1 MVGNILKSKHAT
13 MHAHQE
19 GGIIAMA
26 EYLKRAIERQEEDV
40 TAVQNTVR
48 EILDKVKKEGEA
60 AVRYYSQKFDNYLPK
75 SFKVSQKEIDAA
87 RTQLPNSEIEDIDFC
102 QAQIRNFAQEQMDR
116 LVDFEVETL
125 PGVHLG
131 QKVIPVASSGSYI
144 PGGRY
149 PMLASAHMTVLTPKV
164 AGVSRVVACS
174 PPVKGQGL
182 WPATLY
188 SMVAGGADEIYCMGG
203 VHALA
208 AMAYGMEG
216 LEPVDVIVGAGNK
229 YVAEAKRQLFGTVGI
244 DLLAG
249 PTEILVIVD
258 ETADPWIVAADI
270 LGQAE
275 HDPNSRQCL
284 ISLSPKTA
292 EATMKEIDRQ
302 LIDLATRDVAAV
314 SWRDNGE
321 VIVVDSPEEAVKLS
335 DEWAPEHLEVQT
347 KDWRYYLDNCKNYG
361 SVFLGEETTVA
372 YGDKT
377 IGTNH
382 VLPTMRAARYTG
394 GLSVG
399 KFVKTVT
406 YQYATKEASY
416 KIADVCERAC
426 NYENMLAHGIS
437 CKVRKEKYGK

>member
-1 MVGNILKSKHAT
+1 
-13 MHAHQE
+13 
-19 GGIIAMA
+19 MA
-26 EYLKRAIERQEEDV
+26 EYLKRAIKRTEEDV
-40 TAVQNTVR
+40 SAVQQTVR
-48 EILDKVKKEGEA
+48 EMLEKVKKEGET
-60 AVRYYSQKFDNYLPK
+60 AVRYYSEKFDTWSPNSFKISEDEITAARNSLPK
-75 SFKVSQKEIDAA
+75 
-87 RTQLPNSEIEDIDFC
+87 SEIEDIDFC
-102 QAQIRNFAQEQMDR
+102 QAQIRNFASEQMKG
-116 LVDFEVETL
+116 LTDFEVETL

-131 QKVIPVASSGSYI
+131 QKVIPVSSSGSYI

-149 PMLASAHMTVLTPKV
+149 PMLASAHMTVITPKV

-174 PPVKGQGL
+174 PPVKGQGM

-188 SMVAGGADEIYCMGG
+188 SMAAAGADEIYCMGG

-216 LEPVDVIVGAGNK
+216 LVPVDVVIGAGNK

-249 PTEILVIVD
+249 PTEILIIAD
-258 ETADPWIVAADI
+258 ESADPLILAADI

-275 HDPNSRQCL
+275 HDPNARQCL
-284 ISLSPKTA
+284 ISLDRKIAQETL
-292 EATMKEIDRQ
+292 KEVDRQ
-302 LIDLATRDVAAV
+302 LVDLPTRDVAGVA
-314 SWRDNGE
+314 WRDNGE
-321 VIVVDSPEEAVKLS
+321 VILVDSPEEAVRVS
-335 DEWAPEHLEVQT
+335 DAWAPEHLEVQT
-347 KDWRYYLDNCKNYG
+347 RDWRYYLDNCKNYG

-426 NYENMLAHGIS
+426 NYENMFAHGIS

>member
-1 MVGNILKSKHAT
+1 
-13 MHAHQE
+13 
-19 GGIIAMA
+19 MA
-26 EYLKRAIERQEEDV
+26 EYLKKAVEKPEKDIS
-40 TAVQNTVR
+40 AVQAAVS
-48 EILDKVKKEGEA
+48 EILEKVKQEGIE
-60 AVRYYSQKFDNYLPK
+60 AVRYYSEKFDDWSPKNFRISEDEIRSVKNKLPA
-75 SFKVSQKEIDAA
+75 KEV
-87 RTQLPNSEIEDIDFC
+87 EDIDFC
-102 QAQIRNFAQEQMDR
+102 QAQIRNFAAEQMER
-116 LVDFEVETL
+116 LVDFEVETM

-131 QKVIPVASSGSYI
+131 QKIIPASSSGSYI

-149 PMLASAHMTVLTPKV
+149 PMLASAHMTVITPKV
-164 AGVSRVVACS
+164 AGVSRVVTCS

-182 WPATLY
+182 WPGTLY
-188 SMVAGGADEIYCMGG
+188 SMVAAGADEIYCMGG

-208 AMAYGMEG
+208 ALAYGIEG
-216 LEPVDVIVGAGNK
+216 LDPVDMIVGAGNK

-249 PTEILVIVD
+249 PTEILIIAD
-258 ETADPWIVAADI
+258 ETADPFILAADI

-275 HDPNSRQCL
+275 HDPNSRQAL
-284 ISLSPKTA
+284 ISLSRQTA
-292 EATMKEIDRQ
+292 AETIKEVDRQ
-302 LIDLATRDVAAV
+302 LIDLPTKDVAAV

-321 VIVVDSPEEAVKLS
+321 VIIVGSPEEAVKVS

-347 KDWRYYLDNCKNYG
+347 KNWKYYLDNCKNYG

-406 YQYATKEASY
+406 YQYATREASV

-437 CKVRKEKYGK
+437 CKVRKDKYSK

>member
-1 MVGNILKSKHAT
+1 MIKYMKKAVD
-13 MHAHQE
+13 
-19 GGIIAMA
+19 
-26 EYLKRAIERQEEDV
+26 RPREDV
-40 TAVQNTVR
+40 TAVQDTVR
-48 EILDKVKKEGEA
+48 QILEKIRNDGEA
-60 AVRYYSQKFDNYLPK
+60 AVRFYSETFDNWSPRSFRISEDEIRAATNKLP
-75 SFKVSQKEIDAA
+75 VTEV
-87 RTQLPNSEIEDIDFC
+87 EDINFC
-102 QAQIRNFAQEQMDR
+102 QAQIRNFAQEQLKR
-116 LVDFEVETL
+116 IVDFEVETL

-131 QKVIPVASSGSYI
+131 QKIIPVESTGSYI

-149 PMLASAHMTVLTPKV
+149 PMLASAHMTVITPKV
-164 AGVSRVVACS
+164 AGVSRIVACS

-203 VHALA
+203 VHGLA

-216 LEPVDVIVGAGNK
+216 LPPVDMIIGAGNK
-229 YVAEAKRQLFGTVGI
+229 YVAEAKRQLFGSVGI

-249 PTEILVIVD
+249 PTEILIIAD
-258 ETADPWIVAADI
+258 DTADPYILAADL

-275 HDPNSRQCL
+275 HDPNARQAL
-284 ISLSPKTA
+284 VALSTA
-292 EATMKEIDRQ
+292 IASKTMKELDRQ
-302 LIDLATRDVAAV
+302 LIDLPTRDVAAV

-321 VIVVDSPEEAVKLS
+321 IIVVDSPEEAVAVS
-335 DEWAPEHLEVQT
+335 DAWAPEHLEVQT
-347 KDWRYYLDNCKNYG
+347 ESWKYYLDHCKNYG
-361 SVFLGEETTVA
+361 SAFLGEETTVA

-399 KFVKTVT
+399 KFLKTVT
-406 YQYATKEASY
+406 YQYATREASY

-437 CKVRKEKYGK
+437 CKVRKEKYVK

>member
-1 MVGNILKSKHAT
+1 
-13 MHAHQE
+13 
-19 GGIIAMA
+19 MA
-26 EYLKRAIERQEEDV
+26 EYLKTAKGKPEEDIR
-40 TAVQNTVR
+40 AVQDTVR
-48 EILDKVKKEGEA
+48 EILERVRKEGEA
-60 AVRYYSQKFDNYLPK
+60 AVRYYSEKFDNWAPK
-75 SFKVSQKEIDAA
+75 SFKVSRDEMIDAKKK
-87 RTQLPNSEIEDIDFC
+87 LPVTEVEDIDFC
-102 QAQIRNFAQEQMDR
+102 QSQIRNFATEQMKR
-116 LVDFEVETL
+116 LVDFEVETF

-131 QKVIPVASSGSYI
+131 QKIIPVASSGSYV

-149 PMLASAHMTVLTPKV
+149 PMLASAHMTVITPKV
-164 AGVSRVVACS
+164 AGVSRVVVCS

-188 SMVAGGADEIYCMGG
+188 SMVAGGADEIFCMGG

-208 AMAYGMEG
+208 ALAYGMEG
-216 LEPVDVIVGAGNK
+216 LRPVDVVVGAGNK

-249 PTEILVIVD
+249 PTEILIIAD
-258 ETADPWIVAADI
+258 ETADPFILAADL

-275 HDPNSRQCL
+275 HDPNARQCL
-284 ISLSPKTA
+284 ISISGNIA
-292 EATMKEIDRQ
+292 EETMKEVGRQ
-302 LIDLATRDVAAV
+302 LVDLPTKDVAAV
-314 SWRDNGE
+314 AWRDNGE
-321 VIVVDSPEEAVKLS
+321 VIVVDSPEEAVKVS

-347 KDWRYYLDNCKNYG
+347 KDWKYYLDNCKNYG

-372 YGDKT
+372 FGDKT

-382 VLPTMRAARYTG
+382 VLPTMKAARYTG

>member
-1 MVGNILKSKHAT
+1 MIKYMKKAVD
-13 MHAHQE
+13 
-19 GGIIAMA
+19 
-26 EYLKRAIERQEEDV
+26 RPREDV
-40 TAVQNTVR
+40 TAVQDTVR
-48 EILDKVKKEGEA
+48 QILEKIRNDGEA
-60 AVRYYSQKFDNYLPK
+60 AVRFYSDTFDNWSPK
-75 SFKVSQKEIDAA
+75 SFRISEDEIRAA
-87 RTQLPNSEIEDIDFC
+87 TNKLPVTEVEDINFC
-102 QAQIRNFAQEQMDR
+102 QAQIRNFAQEQLKR
-116 LVDFEVETL
+116 IVDFEVETL

-131 QKVIPVASSGSYI
+131 QKIIPVESTGSYI

-149 PMLASAHMTVLTPKV
+149 PMLASAHMTVITPKV
-164 AGVSRVVACS
+164 AGVSRIVACS

-203 VHALA
+203 VHGLA

-216 LEPVDVIVGAGNK
+216 LPPVDMIIGAGNK
-229 YVAEAKRQLFGTVGI
+229 YVAEAKRQLFGSVGI

-249 PTEILVIVD
+249 PTEILIIAD
-258 ETADPWIVAADI
+258 DTADPYILAADL

-275 HDPNSRQCL
+275 HDPNARQAL
-284 ISLSPKTA
+284 VALSTA
-292 EATMKEIDRQ
+292 IASKTMKELDRQ
-302 LIDLATRDVAAV
+302 LIDLPTRDVAAV

-321 VIVVDSPEEAVKLS
+321 IIVVDSPEEAVAVS
-335 DEWAPEHLEVQT
+335 DAWAPEHLEVQT
-347 KDWRYYLDNCKNYG
+347 ESWKYYLDHCKNYG
-361 SVFLGEETTVA
+361 SAFLGEETTVA

-399 KFVKTVT
+399 KFLKTVT
-406 YQYATKEASY
+406 YQYATREASY

-437 CKVRKEKYGK
+437 CKVRKEKYAK

>member
-1 MVGNILKSKHAT
+1 MTSYFKKGY
-13 MHAHQE
+13 
-19 GGIIAMA
+19 IAMA
-26 EYLKRAIERQEEDV
+26 EYLKK
-40 TAVQNTVR
+40 AVEKPEADISQVR
-48 EILDKVKKEGEA
+48 EAVREMIQRVKDEGEA
-60 AVRYYSQKFDNYLPK
+60 AVRYYSEKFDNWSPK
-75 SFKVSQKEIDAA
+75 SFKISKDEMMSVKNKLPQREID
-87 RTQLPNSEIEDIDFC
+87 DIDFC
-102 QAQIRNFAQEQMDR
+102 QVQIRNFATEQMKR

-131 QKVIPVASSGSYI
+131 QKIIPIGSSGSYV

-149 PMLASAHMTVLTPKV
+149 PMLASAHMTVITPKV
-164 AGVSRVVACS
+164 AGVERVVACS
-174 PPVKGQGL
+174 PPVKGEGM

-188 SMVAGGADEIYCMGG
+188 SMVAAGADEIFCMGG

-208 AMAYGMEG
+208 AMTYGMEG
-216 LEPVDVIVGAGNK
+216 LNPVDMIVGAGNV
-229 YVAEAKRQLFGTVGI
+229 YVAEAKRQIFGKVGI

-258 ETADPWIVAADI
+258 ETADPFVVAADI

-275 HDPNSRQCL
+275 HDPNARQCL
-284 ISLSPKTA
+284 ISLSRPIA
-292 EATMKEIDRQ
+292 EEVMKEIDRQ
-302 LIDLATRDVAAV
+302 LIDLPTRDVAAAA
-314 SWRDNGE
+314 WRDNGE
-321 VIVVDSPEEAVKLS
+321 VIVVDSPEEAVKMS

-347 KDWRYYLDNCKNYG
+347 KDWKYYLDNCRNYG

-382 VLPTMRAARYTG
+382 VLPTMGASRYTG

-406 YQYATKEASY
+406 YQYATKEASQ

-437 CKVRKEKYGK
+437 CKVRKDKYAS

>member
-1 MVGNILKSKHAT
+1 V
-13 MHAHQE
+13 
-19 GGIIAMA
+19 
-26 EYLKRAIERQEEDV
+26 
-40 TAVQNTVR
+40 
-48 EILDKVKKEGEA
+48 
-60 AVRYYSQKFDNYLPK
+60 
-75 SFKVSQKEIDAA
+75 
-87 RTQLPNSEIEDIDFC
+87 EDIDFC
-102 QAQIRNFAQEQMDR
+102 QAQVRNFASEQMKR

-149 PMLASAHMTVLTPKV
+149 PMLASAHMTVITPKV

-188 SMVAGGADEIYCMGG
+188 SMVAAGANEIYCMGG

-208 AMAYGMEG
+208 AMAYGIEG
-216 LEPVDVIVGAGNK
+216 LDPVDFIVGAGNK
-229 YVAEAKRQLFGTVGI
+229 FVAEAKRQLFGTVGI

-249 PTEILVIVD
+249 PTEILVIAD
-258 ETADPWIVAADI
+258 ETADPKILAADI

-275 HDPNSRQCL
+275 HDPNARQCL
-284 ISLSPKTA
+284 ISLSRRMA
-292 EATMKEIDRQ
+292 EETVKEIDRQ
-302 LIDLATRDVAAV
+302 LIDLPTRDVAAV
-314 SWRDNGE
+314 AWRDNGE
-321 VIVVDSPEEAVKLS
+321 VILVDSPEEAVKVS
-335 DEWAPEHLEVQT
+335 DSWAPEHLEVQT

-361 SVFLGEETTVA
+361 SAFLGEETTVA

-382 VLPTMRAARYTG
+382 VLPTMKAARYTG

-406 YQYATKEASY
+406 YQYATKEGSY

-426 NYENMLAHGIS
+426 NYENMLAHGLT
-437 CKVRKEKYGK
+437 CKVRKEKYKI

>member
-1 MVGNILKSKHAT
+1 
-13 MHAHQE
+13 
-19 GGIIAMA
+19 MA
-26 EYLKRAIERQEEDV
+26 EYLKRAFERTKEDLTSV
-40 TAVQNTVR
+40 RETVR
-48 EILDKVKKEGEA
+48 EILERVKEEGEA
-60 AVRYYSQKFDNYLPK
+60 AVRYYSGKYDNWSPK
-75 SFKVSQKEIDAA
+75 SFKVSEEEVLSAKK
-87 RTQLPNSEIEDIDFC
+87 QLPSTELEDIDFC
-102 QAQIRNFAQEQMDR
+102 QAQIRNFAAEQMKR
-116 LVDFEVETL
+116 LEDFEVETL
-125 PGVHLG
+125 AGVHLG
-131 QKVIPVASSGSYI
+131 QKIIPVSSSGSYI

-149 PMLASAHMTVLTPKV
+149 PMLASAHMTIITPKV

-174 PPVKGQGL
+174 PPVGGQGL

-188 SMVAGGADEIYCMGG
+188 SMVAAGANEIFCMGG

-216 LEPVDVIVGAGNK
+216 LEPVDMVVGAGNK
-229 YVAEAKRQLFGTVGI
+229 YVAEAKRQLFGDVGI

-249 PTEILVIVD
+249 PTEILIIAD
-258 ETADPWIVAADI
+258 ETADPVILAADL

-275 HDPNSRQCL
+275 HDPNARQAL
-284 ISLSPKTA
+284 VSLSRGVA
-292 EATMKEIDRQ
+292 EETMKEVEKQ
-302 LIDLATRDVAAV
+302 LINLPTREVASM
-314 SWRDNGE
+314 SWRENGE
-321 VIVVDSPEEAVKLS
+321 VIVVDSAEEAVKVS
-335 DEWAPEHLEVQT
+335 DDWAPEHLEVQT
-347 KDWRYYLDNCKNYG
+347 EDWKYYLDNCKNYG

-406 YQYATKEASY
+406 YQYATREASF
-416 KIADVCERAC
+416 KIAEVCERAC

-437 CKVRKEKYGK
+437 CKVRLEKWGK

>member
-1 MVGNILKSKHAT
+1 
-13 MHAHQE
+13 
-19 GGIIAMA
+19 MA
-26 EYLKRAIERQEEDV
+26 EYLKKAKEKPEEDITEV
-40 TAVQNTVR
+40 RDTVVK
-48 EILDKVKKEGEA
+48 ILEEVKAKGED
-60 AVRYYSQKFDNYLPK
+60 AVRVYSEKFDNWSPK
-75 SFKVSQKEIDAA
+75 SFRVSEDDIRKAKDN
-87 RTQLPNSEIEDIDFC
+87 LPTTMVEDIDFC
-102 QAQIRNFAQEQMDR
+102 QTQIRNFAREQMDR
-116 LVDFEVETL
+116 LQDFEVETL

-131 QKVIPVASSGSYI
+131 QKIIPVGSSGSYI

-149 PMLASAHMTVLTPKV
+149 PLLASAHMTVITPKV
-164 AGVSRVVACS
+164 AGVHRVVACS
-174 PPVKGQGL
+174 PPIKAEGL
-182 WPATLY
+182 YPATLY

-208 AMAYGMEG
+208 AFAYGMEG
-216 LEPVDVIVGAGNK
+216 LDPVDMIVGAGNK

-249 PTEILVIVD
+249 PTEILIIAD
-258 ETADPWIVAADI
+258 ETADPFILAADI

-275 HDPNSRQCL
+275 HDPNSRQAL
-284 ISLSPKTA
+284 ISLSRKIA
-292 EATMKEIDRQ
+292 QETMKEVDRQ
-302 LIDLATRDVAAV
+302 LVDLPTKEVAGQ
-314 SWRDNGE
+314 SWRDFGE
-321 VIVVDSPEEAVKLS
+321 VIVADSPEEAVALS
-335 DEWAPEHLEVQT
+335 DDWAPEHLEVQT
-347 KDWRYYLDNCKNYG
+347 ADWRYYLDRCRNYG

-406 YQYATKEASY
+406 YQYATKEASR
-416 KIADVCERAC
+416 KIAEVCERAC

-437 CKVRKEKYGK
+437 CKVRKEKYAK

>member
-1 MVGNILKSKHAT
+1 
-13 MHAHQE
+13 
-19 GGIIAMA
+19 MA
-26 EYLKRAIERQEEDV
+26 EYLKKAVERPEEDV
-40 TAVQNTVR
+40 TAVRDSVR
-48 EILDKVKKEGEA
+48 EILEKVRNEGEA
-60 AVRYYSQKFDNYLPK
+60 GLRYYSEKFDNWSPD
-75 SFKVSQKEIDAA
+75 SFRLTPDEIRIA
-87 RTQLPNSEIEDIDFC
+87 TKQLPTSEKEDIDFC
-102 QAQIRNFAQEQMDR
+102 QVQIRKFAEEQMKR

-131 QKVIPVASSGSYI
+131 QKVIPVNSSGSYV

-149 PMLASAHMTVLTPKV
+149 PMLASAHMTVITPKV

-174 PPVKGQGL
+174 PPVKSQGL
-182 WPATLY
+182 WPGTLY
-188 SMVAGGADEIYCMGG
+188 SMAAAGADEIYCMGG

-208 AMAYGMEG
+208 AMAYGIEG
-216 LEPVDVIVGAGNK
+216 LEPVDFVVGAGNK

-249 PTEILVIVD
+249 PTEILVIAD
-258 ETADPWIVAADI
+258 DSADPFIVAADI

-284 ISLSPKTA
+284 IALSRHIA
-292 EATMKEIDRQ
+292 DETMKEIDRQ
-302 LIDLATRDVAAV
+302 LIDLPTKDVAEVA
-314 SWRDNGE
+314 WRDNGE
-321 VIVVDSPEEAVKLS
+321 VILVDSPEEAVSLS
-335 DEWAPEHLEVQT
+335 DQWAPEHLEVQT
-347 KDWRYYLDNCKNYG
+347 EDWRYYLDNCRNYG

-382 VLPTMRAARYTG
+382 VLPTMGAARYTG

-406 YQYATKEASY
+406 YQYATREASY

-437 CKVRKEKYGK
+437 CKVRKDKYS

>member
-1 MVGNILKSKHAT
+1 
-13 MHAHQE
+13 
-19 GGIIAMA
+19 MA
-26 EYLKRAIERQEEDV
+26 EYLKK
-40 TAVQNTVR
+40 AVEKPEKDSSQVR
-48 EILDKVKKEGEA
+48 EAVREMIQRVKGDGEA
-60 AVRYYSQKFDNYLPK
+60 AVRYYSEKFDNWSPK
-75 SFKVSQKEIDAA
+75 SFKISKDEMMSVKNKLPQREID
-87 RTQLPNSEIEDIDFC
+87 DIDFC
-102 QAQIRNFAQEQMDR
+102 QAQIRNFATEQMKR
-116 LVDFEVETL
+116 LVSFEVETL

-131 QKVIPVASSGSYI
+131 QKIIPIGSSGSYV

-149 PMLASAHMTVLTPKV
+149 PMLASAHMTVITPKV
-164 AGVSRVVACS
+164 AGVERVVACS
-174 PPVKGQGL
+174 PPVKGEGM

-188 SMVAGGADEIYCMGG
+188 SMVAAGADEIFCMGG

-208 AMAYGMEG
+208 AMTYGMEG
-216 LEPVDVIVGAGNK
+216 LTPVDMVVGAGNV
-229 YVAEAKRQLFGTVGI
+229 YVAEAKRQIFGKVGI

-258 ETADPWIVAADI
+258 ETADPFVVAADI

-275 HDPNSRQCL
+275 HDPNARQCL
-284 ISLSPKTA
+284 ISLSRPFA
-292 EATMKEIDRQ
+292 EEVMKEVDRQ
-302 LIDLATRDVAAV
+302 LVDLPTRDVAAV
-314 SWRDNGE
+314 AWRDNGD
-321 VIVVDSPEEAVKLS
+321 VIVVDSPEEAVTMS

-347 KDWRYYLDNCKNYG
+347 KDWKYYLENCRNYG

-382 VLPTMRAARYTG
+382 VLPTMGAARYTG

-406 YQYATKEASY
+406 YQYATKEASQ

-437 CKVRKEKYGK
+437 CKVRKDKYAS